1 MWLSRYI
8 YGWNEGLGSQHKIKL
23 HLFSTLM
30 GCFNRFQNERKQQAK

>member
-23 HLFSTLM
+23 HCIFDLNGLL
-30 GCFNRFQNERKQQAK
+30 QQVSK